1 MSTPALRHSIRF
13 SLCLTA
19 SLAAATNSF
28 GQSPDETVDLILRAG
43 RSMRVALDHR
53 VTVHQAGQPVSGT
66 LVEAVYVYDRVVL
79 PMGTRLTG
87 HIERLQQPSKT
98 RRALAMMS
106 GDFSPHPQTIL
117 RFDSI
122 VDPDGQTIPIV
133 TVVKGGTLRARPQ
146 VARNPKKEADGQE
159 EKSGP
164 VEQVREAISEQ
175 AHEALAL
182 LKDPGKVERL
192 EEMAINQL
200 PYHPEFLLKGTVYN
214 VELVAPVSFGSV
226 VPTDSAPAGSAPAPD
241 SILTA
246 KLATTIDS
254 AKTPKG
260 APITAVLT
268 QPVFSTD
275 HHLILPEGTTLTG
288 EVTLAKQAQ
297 HWRRNGK
304 LRVLFA
310 SVQPPAQASRPLL
323 ASLYSVEAGAA
334 EGVAVDEEGGTSI
347 TNSKTRFIPPAL
359 AVLAVRGSVHQ
370 EHELDDDD
378 PGRAPHMITQD
389 NPGARSL
396 GGLFG
401 FGAIGA
407 IVGPFS
413 RPVAIAF
420 SVIGAA
426 RTIYTNVVAKGRE
439 VTFSADT
446 PIQVRLAPG
455 PSPGK

>member
-1 MSTPALRHSIRF
+1 MSTLARHCYRLSV
-13 SLCLTA
+13 CLTV
-19 SLAAATNSF
+19 SLAAAPNAF

-43 RSMRVALDHR
+43 RSLRVALDHR
-53 VTVHQAGQPVSGT
+53 VTVHQVGQPMSGT

-79 PMGTRLTG
+79 PIGTRLTG

-117 RFDSI
+117 RFDSF
-122 VDPDGQTIPIV
+122 VDPEGQMIPIV

-146 VARNPKKEADGQE
+146 VARTAKKDADGQ

-175 AHEALAL
+175 AREALAL
-182 LKDPGKVERL
+182 VKDPGKVERL

-214 VELVAPVSFGSV
+214 VELLAPVSFGSV
-226 VPTDSAPAGSAPAPD
+226 VPTASAPAGSAPAPD

-378 PGRAPHMITQD
+378 PGRAPHMVTQD

-396 GGLFG
+396 GGFFG

-420 SVIGAA
+420 SVFGAA

-455 PSPGK
+455 PSPNK